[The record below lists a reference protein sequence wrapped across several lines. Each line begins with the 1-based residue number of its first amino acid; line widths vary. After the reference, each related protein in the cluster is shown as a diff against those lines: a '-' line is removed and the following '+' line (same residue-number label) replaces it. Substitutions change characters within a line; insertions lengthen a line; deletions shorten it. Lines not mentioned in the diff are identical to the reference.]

1 MGMDI
6 YLTKREKDL
15 DNLDGSLSLSNN
27 NELIDEVI
35 SVLDGIVVGCDIS
48 ISEEQ
53 ANKILNNLKDRQK
66 YLLSLKDGSY
76 QKELDELE
84 EAIEAFDD
92 IVENFD
98 FDNYVLYFYYDY

>member
-15 DNLDGSLSLSNN
+15 DNLDGSLSLNNN

-53 ANKILNNLKDRQK
+53 ANKILDNLKDRQK
-66 YLLSLKDGSY
+66 YLLSLKDDSY

-84 EAIEAFDD
+84 KAIEAFDD